1 MIWWHSTLSLCKP
14 AAHKSASQGPGCS
27 TPVQPPTNAP
37 WQIAK
42 PNIFF
47 FLMYTFVWIGR
58 EFWKCRIVQEACWHK
73 KEGTEEKVMEITLLW
88 EKGSQNQ
95 SLVKKKRKPI
105 SLNKPERILAIQN
118 PSHNLTYK
126 LTKKSSNAKN
136 REKKKNPETWFS
148 SLK

>member
-1 MIWWHSTLSLCKP
+1 
-14 AAHKSASQGPGCS
+14 
-27 TPVQPPTNAP
+27 
-37 WQIAK
+37 
-42 PNIFF
+42 
-47 FLMYTFVWIGR
+47 
-58 EFWKCRIVQEACWHK
+58 
-73 KEGTEEKVMEITLLW
+73 MEITLLW

-136 REKKKNPETWFS
+136 REKKKNPET
-148 SLK
+148 